1 MPIDLVLGNW
11 KGQITKVTVGEHFVS
26 SDHSSI
32 NLKIVMGGQGR
43 PTSYGLK
50 EAKAKFDG
58 IRQELLK
65 LIGVDCLQAREHLE
79 NGILLKE

>member
-32 NLKIVMGGQGR
+32 NLKIVMEGQGR
-43 PTSYGLK
+43 PTS
-50 EAKAKFDG
+50 
-58 IRQELLK
+58 
-65 LIGVDCLQAREHLE
+65 
-79 NGILLKE
+79 